1 MTDMRAAIMTHPLL
15 EPGAKPCLEVTTVK
29 RPLIEDPHD
38 VIIKVIAAGLCQ
50 TDLHLIQGGAVDGV
64 RPTRGMALGH
74 ETAGQVMEVGSD
86 VTQVE
91 PGDFVLCYPFLPIED
106 QPTPTNKPPSSG
118 RDRRTPGI
126 SQNGGFAEFMRTDDR
141 SLVRVAD
148 AQECRELVALTDA
161 GLAAYKAVVRASLH
175 LTPGGGTAVIGL
187 GGLGHLAIQMGRS
200 MGMSPLWGVDP
211 RPDAFKLAK
220 QQGFRDVFVSGEEL
234 REFLQRTRL
243 SCDVVIDFVG
253 ANDTAQLALD
263 ILAYGGLYECVG
275 VAGSITVTTQQ
286 LVERDITL
294 QGSLVGSFEDLVNVI
309 ALFQSS
315 DCVVTTK
322 EFALEDINSALQALH
337 EGKTF
342 GRIILIP

>member
-1 MTDMRAAIMTHPLL
+1 
-15 EPGAKPCLEVTTVK
+15 
-29 RPLIEDPHD
+29 
-38 VIIKVIAAGLCQ
+38 
-50 TDLHLIQGGAVDGV
+50 
-64 RPTRGMALGH
+64 
-74 ETAGQVMEVGSD
+74 
-86 VTQVE
+86 
-91 PGDFVLCYPFLPIED
+91 
-106 QPTPTNKPPSSG
+106 
-118 RDRRTPGI
+118 
-126 SQNGGFAEFMRTDDR
+126 
-141 SLVRVAD
+141 
-148 AQECRELVALTDA
+148 
-161 GLAAYKAVVRASLH
+161 
-175 LTPGGGTAVIGL
+175 
-187 GGLGHLAIQMGRS
+187 MGRS